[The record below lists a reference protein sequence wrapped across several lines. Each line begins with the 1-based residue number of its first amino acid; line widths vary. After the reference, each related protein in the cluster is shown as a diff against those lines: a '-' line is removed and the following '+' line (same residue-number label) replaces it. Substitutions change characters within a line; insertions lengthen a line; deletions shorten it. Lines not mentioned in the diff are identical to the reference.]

1 MSTLYLLNPLN
12 LPNLLTPMRVQ
23 LEVQFVIFSA
33 IFIAT
38 LLSTLYIF
46 NEIGGIDLAF
56 VGIGVFIILLF
67 LFLILRERD
76 KVEEAV
82 VDSQF
87 EKDYH
92 KKIKAEADLRQ
103 YEEEKELLKN
113 GGSVSGDLADGDNRK
128 KRSVKDIRDA
138 DRKLEKARREK
149 YEAERDLKAY
159 DSAYSREYGDN
170 LEKITKF
177 ELDSV
182 INRDMKEIQAEM
194 DEILLKRTKDTE
206 YGKLRLQQL
215 RGMQDKV
222 LQRQA
227 EVAKLTGEARLQ
239 EAYDPEYSNVKLRN
253 KLAEEMKN
261 LNVSSL
267 DEFKKKK
274 REMIRKDIQLDQ
286 DIQQLQNNVVTREQ
300 FQQNAEDIRKYQ
312 ENLKKIKEQEIQQQ
326 DTIINNAASTT
337 VQKELA
343 ANQKLQREQELRV
356 IETDIDQ
363 QKNIESSLKSEKTE
377 YSGRLVKA
385 QAERAA
391 LASNIKN
398 YNDVVE
404 QGGLFGKLDNPRDRK
419 VVKVKV
425 GDKTLYYQKKD
436 DYARV
441 GDVMTKAEGNTN

>member
-23 LEVQFVIFSA
+23 LEVQFVIFST

-46 NEIGGIDLAF
+46 NKVDGLDLALT
-56 VGIGVFIILLF
+56 GIGVFIILLF

-87 EKDYH
+87 EKDYN
-92 KKIKAEADLRQ
+92 KKMKAEAEERQ
-103 YEEEKELLKN
+103 YQEEKELLKT
-113 GGSVSGDLADGDNRK
+113 GVSVSGDLATGDERK
-128 KRSVKDIRDA
+128 KRSVKDIRDV
-138 DRKLEKARREK
+138 DRKLEKARRQK
-149 YEAERDLKAY
+149 YEADRDLKAY
-159 DSAYSREYGDN
+159 DTAYKNEYGDN
-170 LEKITKF
+170 LKNITKF

-227 EVAKLTGEARLQ
+227 EVAKLSGDAKVQ
-239 EAYDPEYSNVKLRN
+239 EAYDPEYSNVKLR
-253 KLAEEMKN
+253 KDLAREMEN
-261 LNVSSL
+261 LNVNTIE
-267 DEFKKKK
+267 EFKKKQE
-274 REMIRKDIQLDQ
+274 EMISKNIQLDQ
-286 DIQQLQNNVVTREQ
+286 YIQAMQSGVVYSEQ
-300 FQQNAEDIRKYQ
+300 QKKGLEDLIVRQ
-312 ENLKKIKEQEIQQQ
+312 ENLKKIEEKGIADQ
-326 DTIINNAASTT
+326 DVIINDDNQPEAARKAA
-337 VQKELA
+337 VAQKM
-343 ANQKLQREQELRV
+343 NLQRQLQNMNRL
-356 IETDIDQ
+356 IDQ
-363 QKNIESSLKSEKTE
+363 SKVRKSDVESRETEQQNRLSEALRE
-377 YSGRLVKA
+377 QS
-385 QAERAA
+385 A
-391 LASNIKN
+391 LASNIKS
-398 YNDVVE
+398 YSDAVE
-404 QGGLFGKLDNPRDRK
+404 PGGLFGKLNNPRDRK

-436 DYARV
+436 DYARA
-441 GDVMTKAEGNTN
+441 GNVMTKVERNT

>member
-23 LEVQFVIFSA
+23 LEVQFVIFST

-46 NEIGGIDLAF
+46 NKVDGLDLALT
-56 VGIGVFIILLF
+56 GIGVFIILLF

-87 EKDYH
+87 EKDH
-92 KKIKAEADLRQ
+92 NKMMKAEAEERQ
-103 YEEEKELLKN
+103 YQEEKELLKN
-113 GGSVSGDLADGDNRK
+113 GVSVSGDLADGDNRK
-128 KRSVKDIRDA
+128 KRSVKDIRDV
-138 DRKLEKARREK
+138 DRKLEKARRQK

-159 DSAYSREYGDN
+159 DSTYSKEYGDN
-170 LEKITKF
+170 LKNITKF
-177 ELDSV
+177 ELDSI

-227 EVAKLTGEARLQ
+227 EVAKLSGEAKVQ

-274 REMIRKDIQLDQ
+274 REMILIENQLGL

-300 FQQNAEDIRKYQ
+300 FQQNAEDMRKYQ

-326 DTIINNAASTT
+326 DTIINNAANTT
-337 VQKELA
+337 AQKEFA
-343 ANQKLQREQELRV
+343 ANQKLQMEQALRG
-356 IETDIDQ
+356 IETEIDR
-363 QKNIESSLKSEKTE
+363 QKNIESSLESEKTE

-385 QAERAA
+385 RAEQAA

-436 DYARV
+436 DYARA
-441 GDVMTKAEGNTN
+441 GDVMSNVERNT